1 MARFRYRMQNILNI
15 KEKQEEQQK
24 TAFAAAQARL
34 VSEEEK
40 LGDLINRRAMYV
52 AEGNELRKEAVPA
65 IDIIENNNA
74 VNVMDEMIAS
84 QRSNVLRAEKQV
96 ELERQ
101 RLTEAMQ
108 ERKMHERLREKAWEA
123 FLKEERADE
132 AKINDERSS
141 FVYGG
146 KTGD

>member
-24 TAFAAAQARL
+24 SAFAAAQARL
-34 VSEEEK
+34 LSEEEK
-40 LGDLINRRAMYV
+40 LEELKKRRAMYV
-52 AEGNELRKEAVPA
+52 EEGNELRKEAVPA

-123 FLKEERADE
+123 FLREERAEE

>member
-24 TAFAAAQARL
+24 SAFAAAQMRL
-34 VSEEEK
+34 ISEEERLEELK
-40 LGDLINRRAMYV
+40 NRREMYV

-123 FLKEERADE
+123 FLREERAEE

-146 KTGD
+146 KAGD

>member
-1 MARFRYRMQNILNI
+1 MQNILNI